1 MEPMTLEEEQNHV
14 FNKDKAQKL
23 IDELNSFLT
32 VLLYFCEGE
41 LAYAEDGDKIL
52 FVLRYITKISDKLLW
67 ELQTDESGD
76 L

>member
-14 FNKDKAQKL
+14 FNKEKAQKL
-23 IDELNSFLT
+23 ITELNNFLI
-32 VLLYFCEGE
+32 VLLYFCEGKI
-41 LAYAEDGDKIL
+41 AYAEYGEEIL
-52 FVLRYITKISDKLLW
+52 YILRYIKKISSRLFW

>member
-1 MEPMTLEEEQNHV
+1 MEPMTLAEEQNHV
-14 FNKDKAQKL
+14 FNKEKAQKL
-23 IDELNSFLT
+23 MEELNSFLI

>member
-41 LAYAEDGDKIL
+41 LAFAEDGDKIL